1 MAQDFKINGTTISR
15 VNRPDWI
22 DEPANKGLDPS
33 TPRLRWARC
42 VCRADVLTAAEFDL
56 LYAVEGS
63 IVSIDVTPYEDR
75 NAADYK
81 RYFGV
86 LCTRVSGSHDGPAF
100 TAVEAE
106 FLVKII

>member
-1 MAQDFKINGTTISR
+1 MAQLFALNGVTIER

-42 VCRADVLTAAEFDL
+42 ICRADVLTAAEFDL
-56 LYAVEGS
+56 LFAQVGA
-63 IVSIDVTPYEDR
+63 IVSIDVTDYADR

-86 LCTRVSGSHDGPAF
+86 LCQRVSGDHQGPSF
-100 TAVEAE
+100 VAVEAE
-106 FLVKII
+106 FLVKVI

>member
-1 MAQDFKINGTTISR
+1 MAQLFAINGTVISR

-42 VCRADVLTAAEFDL
+42 ICRADVLTAAEFNL
-56 LYAVEGS
+56 LYAQEGA
-63 IVSIDVTPYEDR
+63 IVSIDVTDYADR
-75 NAADYK
+75 NGDYK

-86 LCTRVSGSHDGPAF
+86 LCLRVSGSHDGPAF
-100 TAVEAE
+100 VSVEAE
-106 FLVKII
+106 FLVKVI